1 SPHPRPWRSRI
12 PRYGSNPLEKIV
24 SGASTNTGTPL
35 SPLLSLPSWPYW
47 FVPQHSTRPPDTT
60 AQLCCE
66 PTPIALAPLARP
78 LTLTGTS
85 LSLPEPSPSWPQL
98 LLPQHLTPPPLVRAQ
113 VWPSPAAIAA
123 TPLESPLTSTGTW
136 RSVLLLSPSSP
147 YSFEP
152 QHFAPPL
159 PVTAQVWKRP
169 ALIAITPL
177 ERPLTFTGAYCSVVE
192 L

>member
-1 SPHPRPWRSRI
+1 
-12 PRYGSNPLEKIV
+12 
-24 SGASTNTGTPL
+24 
-35 SPLLSLPSWPYW
+35 
-47 FVPQHSTRPPDTT
+47 
-60 AQLCCE
+60 
-66 PTPIALAPLARP
+66 
-78 LTLTGTS
+78 
-85 LSLPEPSPSWPQL
+85 WPQL

-192 L
+192 LLPSWPKSLALQHFTPPPVVKAQVCSPPVA